1 MEQKDDKIIR
11 FYTKREE
18 GDALH
23 LKSFICKLIGYWRW
37 FIPCAIVGIGAAVIY
52 NSYIPATYA
61 VSGTL
66 FVEEK
71 NEESVSLNSIF
82 DNIQLKQDV
91 KIPNHLGIL
100 KSFSLNRRVIENL
113 GWDEPNKDALA
124 LDYIGRLEVT
134 RLDKNM
140 DLISIWLSTT
150 NPQKDVAYVNELE
163 DAYVA
168 YGIKQKNQASE
179 NTIRFINRQLEAVA
193 DTLGKNSALYAY
205 LLEKR
210 SEAEITRASNVSDVE
225 IIDRAT
231 ESTVTEVGPR
241 KVINLLL
248 GLFLG
253 LVIPFLMIILKDF
266 FDETIGHE
274 DQLEKLSPLP
284 VLGRIRH
291 SPYSDKIPVVQ
302 YGRSLISES
311 FRELRTNLEN
321 LYQGKNVLVTGIHSI
336 IPREGKSFVALNLA
350 CIVAMNNRK
359 VILISADMRKPDVHE
374 WLGLSNQH
382 GLSSYLAGSDTV
394 DEVIVKT
401 RIPNLHLIPSGP
413 VLPNPAEFLD
423 TNEFEFLIDE
433 LKKRYNLVLLDNA
446 PLGVVNEGAIVRRH
460 SDMDLFVIRQEYS
473 SKKLLD
479 EVNKLTM
486 QEMAKAA
493 IVLNDIREEKACT
506 FKRNQDFES
515 DYFTDVPL
523 MDVKLKKKA
532 GGK

>member
-11 FYTKREE
+11 FYTRREE
-18 GDALH
+18 GDAIH
-23 LKSFICKLIGYWRW
+23 LKSFICELISYRRW
-37 FIPCAIVGIGAAVIY
+37 FIPCIIIGIGVAVIY

-71 NEESVSLNSIF
+71 NEESISLNTIF

-100 KSFSLNRRVIENL
+100 KSFSLNRQVIENL
-113 GWDEPNKDALA
+113 GWDEEDKDALA
-124 LDYIGRLEVT
+124 LDYIERLEVT

-140 DLISIWLSTT
+140 DLISIWLKTKY
-150 NPQKDVAYVNELE
+150 PQKDVKYVNALE
-163 DAYVA
+163 DAYIA

-179 NTIRFINRQLEAVA
+179 NTIRFINGQLAAVA
-193 DTLGKNSALYAY
+193 DTLGKNSDLYAY

-225 IIDRAT
+225 IVDRAT
-231 ESTVTEVGPR
+231 ESTVVEVAPR
-241 KVINLLL
+241 KIINLLL
-248 GLFLG
+248 GMFFG
-253 LVIPFLMIILKDF
+253 FAVPFLMIILKDF
-266 FDETIGHE
+266 FNETVGHE
-274 DQLEKLSPLP
+274 RELEKLSPLP

-291 SPYSDKIPVVQ
+291 SPYSDKIPVIQ

-321 LYQGKNVLVTGIHSI
+321 LFQEKNVLVAGVHSI

-359 VILISADMRKPDVHE
+359 VILISADMRKPDVHG

-382 GLSSYLAGSDTV
+382 GLSSYLEGSDTV
-394 DEVIVKT
+394 DEVILKT

-423 TNEFEFLIDE
+423 TNEFEFLINE
-433 LKKRYNLVLLDNA
+433 LKTRYNMILLDNA
-446 PLGVVNEGAIVRRH
+446 PLGVVNEGAIIRRH
-460 SDMDLFVIRQEYS
+460 SDIDLFVIRQGYS

-479 EVNKLTM
+479 EVNKLTI
-486 QEMAKAA
+486 QEMEKAA
-493 IVLNDIREEKACT
+493 IILNDVRVEKDC
-506 FKRNQDFES
+506 KQKKNQYYENE
-515 DYFTDVPL
+515 YFTDVPL
-523 MDVKLKKKA
+523 MDVKLKKRA
-532 GGK
+532 DR